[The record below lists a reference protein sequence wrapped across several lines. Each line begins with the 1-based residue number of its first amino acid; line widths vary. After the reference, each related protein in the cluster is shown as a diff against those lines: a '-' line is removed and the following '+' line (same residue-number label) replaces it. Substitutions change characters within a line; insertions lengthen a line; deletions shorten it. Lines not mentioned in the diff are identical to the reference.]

1 MMMSRRPHKKK
12 EEKVSRILTIRLTEE
27 DFARLKKRAE
37 IENLSIGRI
46 VRDVLTNDTDVYF
59 DRLPQPPTEDI
70 EEIHISDSDEEIPK
84 AGPPVWSP
92 RQF

>member
-27 DFARLKKRAE
+27 GFARLQKRAE

-59 DRLPQPPTEDI
+59 DRLPEPLVEGI
-70 EEIHISDSDEEIPK
+70 EEIHISDEEIPK